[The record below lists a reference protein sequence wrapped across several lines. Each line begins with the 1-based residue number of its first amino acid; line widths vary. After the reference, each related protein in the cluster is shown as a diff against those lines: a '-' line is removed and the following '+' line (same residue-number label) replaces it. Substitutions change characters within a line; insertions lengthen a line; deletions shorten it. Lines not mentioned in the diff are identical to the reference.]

1 MLGVHD
7 VLAGVRLGVF
17 AMPNVADVLDALVG
31 DAGGAMG
38 LGDGLCD
45 SGGRISVS
53 RGRRL
58 PSGAPLRESR
68 RGQHAGGDER
78 DCNLPQHELNL
89 SAWRLAGEMRRA
101 FDRSIRSTCNHAR
114 TRLNLR

>member
-7 VLAGVRLGVF
+7 VLVGVRSGVL
-17 AMPNVADVLDALVG
+17 AMPNMADVLNALVC
-31 DAGGAMG
+31 DPGGAMG

-45 SGGRISVS
+45 SCGRISAS

-58 PSGAPLRESR
+58 PSGALLRESR
-68 RGQHAGGDER
+68 RGQNAGGDER
-78 DCNLPQHELNL
+78 DCNLPQHEINL
-89 SAWRLAGEMRRA
+89 SAWRLTGEMRRA
-101 FDRSIRSTCNHAR
+101 FDRPIRSACNPAQ